1 VIATKIFLR
10 KMPECPTAC
19 SGDEWQELAFFVKN
33 LKGFHPSN
41 SPKKELKNL
50 GIRGEAPL
58 GKENRLF
65 L

>member
-1 VIATKIFLR
+1 
-10 KMPECPTAC
+10 MPECPTAC

-41 SPKKELKNL
+41 SPKKESKNL
-50 GIRGEAPL
+50 GTRGEAPL